1 VRSELDELVRLALH
15 APTETAGAEAARL
28 ALAWGGAPRFAAIVH
43 GDDQAAAHRAMSVL
57 GRNFSPAVDTIL
69 SAVLLDSARA
79 LGVRRAAVQSMGSG
93 YGGWMRLI
101 ALARTHTHPKA
112 LEPAAAAALYAAWPE
127 IRDSAAKYL
136 APPPSTTLDGKTLP
150 PLAQL
155 AALEGDAAAGH
166 TVFQRTCT
174 SCHAVGGE
182 GTDFGPALTEIGDKL
197 PKSALY
203 LAILDPSAG
212 IGFGY
217 EGWTVRTTDGQQ
229 LVGLISSETDDEVA
243 MKLVGGVQR
252 RVPKS
257 TIAERKR
264 LESSLMPQGLERTMS
279 QADLVN
285 LVEYLST
292 LQRPR

>member
-1 VRSELDELVRLALH
+1 
-15 APTETAGAEAARL
+15 
-28 ALAWGGAPRFAAIVH
+28 
-43 GDDQAAAHRAMSVL
+43 VL

-69 SAVLLDSARA
+69 SGVLLDSTRA
-79 LGVRRAAVQSMGSG
+79 IALRRGAVQAMGSG

-101 ALARTHTHPKA
+101 ALARTHALPKA
-112 LEPAAAAALYAAWPE
+112 LEPAAAAALFAAWPE

-136 APPPSTTLDGKTLP
+136 APPPATTLDGKTLP

-155 AALEGDAAAGH
+155 AALQGDAAAGRA
-166 TVFQRTCT
+166 VFQRTCT
-174 SCHAVGGE
+174 SCHAVGGT
-182 GTDFGPALTEIGDKL
+182 GTDFGPPLTEIGDKL

-229 LVGLISSETDDEVA
+229 LVGLISSETDDELV
-243 MKLVGGVQR
+243 MKLIGGVQR
-252 RVPKS
+252 RVPKR
-257 TIAERKR
+257 TVAERKR
-264 LESSLMPQGLERTMS
+264 LDSSLMPPGLQGTMS

-292 LQRPR
+292 LQHPR